1 MTAIIIFIVIIALLF
16 VFRKKTFVKDNG
28 PILYFVLT
36 TVATLIGVVLAVNLS
51 EKQALVKEK
60 EDLVKVINSGISVS
74 KLYKNISGALINA
87 NNSSELKALK
97 LKEKEADSLIIDEIN
112 LPKLD
117 FLDNLLSDN
126 SLSKLLSQET
136 LSTLHEFNLN
146 MEVTR
151 NSQIAIYMIY
161 IDMVIK
167 TLGFER
173 DFQLNKITLTEL
185 KSKHE
190 ETKDSLL
197 IEIMKLENVEMNDLN
212 Q

>member
-36 TVATLIGVVLAVNLS
+36 TVAKLIGVVLAVNLS

-97 LKEKEADSLIIDEIN
+97 LKEKETDSLIIDEIN

-117 FLDNLLSDN
+117 F
-126 SLSKLLSQET
+126 
-136 LSTLHEFNLN
+136 F
-146 MEVTR
+146 R
-151 NSQIAIYMIY
+151 
-161 IDMVIK
+161 
-167 TLGFER
+167 
-173 DFQLNKITLTEL
+173 
-185 KSKHE
+185 
-190 ETKDSLL
+190 
-197 IEIMKLENVEMNDLN
+197 
-212 Q
+212 

>member
-1 MTAIIIFIVIIALLF
+1 
-16 VFRKKTFVKDNG
+16 
-28 PILYFVLT
+28 
-36 TVATLIGVVLAVNLS
+36 
-51 EKQALVKEK
+51 
-60 EDLVKVINSGISVS
+60 
-74 KLYKNISGALINA
+74 
-87 NNSSELKALK
+87 
-97 LKEKEADSLIIDEIN
+97 
-112 LPKLD
+112 
-117 FLDNLLSDN
+117 
-126 SLSKLLSQET
+126 
-136 LSTLHEFNLN
+136 